1 MKQKDGEEGREKS
14 RVNFIPIISIYLPK
28 LMSNHNKAIFR
39 LKKKRKAYLCSKSKN
54 NKKVSNYSSNNKSKS
69 F

>member
-1 MKQKDGEEGREKS
+1 
-14 RVNFIPIISIYLPK
+14 
-28 LMSNHNKAIFR
+28 MSNHNKAIFR

-69 F
+69 FWKIKQMKSKFPPVHRTEIVEIVWICLL